1 METNT
6 YSISLTK
13 NPIIAINVTPG
24 HFTTNNLHTN
34 NYLDVSELKG
44 DTAIAKDVAREIAIP
59 YLSTTLVDT
68 IVCMEKME
76 VIGAYL
82 AQELNQD
89 GTSVMNTGRNIHV
102 VSPMNNAYG
111 KLIFPDSVVQ
121 WISGK
126 NILLLVATISSGR
139 SLNIALE
146 CINYYGGKLAGI
158 SALYRASEVKVDR
171 DVYCL
176 FTSEDIPGY
185 KLFNTA
191 ECEMC
196 REGHKLDAI
205 ISSEGYT
212 KLE

>member
-1 METNT
+1 METNA
-6 YSISLTK
+6 YSISLSK
-13 NPIIAINVTPG
+13 NPIIAINVFPG
-24 HFTTNNLHTN
+24 HFTTNNMHTN

-44 DTAIAKDVAREIAIP
+44 DTKIAKDVAREIAIP
-59 YLSTTLVDT
+59 YLSTTLIDT

-82 AQELNQD
+82 AEELIQD
-89 GTSVMNTGRNIHV
+89 GTSVMNTDRNIHV
-102 VSPMNNAYG
+102 VSPINNAYG
-111 KLIFPDSVVQ
+111 KLIFPDSAIK

-146 CINYYGGKLAGI
+146 CINYYSGKLVGV
-158 SALYRASEVKVDR
+158 SSLYRASDIRIEQ
-171 DVYCL
+171 DVHCL
-176 FTSEDIPGY
+176 FTAEDIPNY
-185 KLFNTA
+185 KLYNTS

-196 REGHKLDAI
+196 RDGHKLDAI

>member
-1 METNT
+1 
-6 YSISLTK
+6 
-13 NPIIAINVTPG
+13 
-24 HFTTNNLHTN
+24 
-34 NYLDVSELKG
+34 
-44 DTAIAKDVAREIAIP
+44 
-59 YLSTTLVDT
+59 
-68 IVCMEKME
+68 ME

>member
-1 METNT
+1 MESNA
-6 YSISLTK
+6 YSISLSK
-13 NPIIAINVTPG
+13 NPIIAINVIPG
-24 HFTTNNLHTN
+24 HFTTNNAHTN

-44 DTAIAKDVAREIAIP
+44 DTEIAKDVAREVAIP
-59 YLSTTLVDT
+59 YLSSALVDT

-82 AQELNQD
+82 AQELIQD

-102 VSPMNNAYG
+102 VSPINNAYG
-111 KLIFPDSVVQ
+111 KLIFPDSTIK

-146 CINYYGGKLAGI
+146 CINYYRGKLVGV
-158 SALYRASEVKVDR
+158 SALYRATEVKIDR
-171 DVYCL
+171 DVHCL
-176 FTSEDIPGY
+176 FTSDDIPGY
-185 KLFNTA
+185 KLFSTS

-196 REGHKLDAI
+196 RDGLKLDAI

>member
-1 METNT
+1 METNA
-6 YSISLTK
+6 YSISLSK
-13 NPIIAINVTPG
+13 NPIITIDVIPG
-24 HFTTNNLHTN
+24 HFTTNNAHTN

-44 DTAIAKDVAREIAIP
+44 DTTVAKDVAREIALP
-59 YLSTTLVDT
+59 YLSSTLVDT

-82 AQELNQD
+82 AQELVQD
-89 GTSVMNTGRNIHV
+89 GTSVMNTGRSIHV

-111 KLIFPDSVVQ
+111 KLIFPDSAVK

-139 SLNIALE
+139 SLNVALE
-146 CINYYGGKLAGI
+146 CISYYHGELVGV
-158 SALYRASEVKVDR
+158 SSLYRASDIRIER
-171 DVYCL
+171 EVYCL

-185 KLFNTA
+185 RLYNTA

-196 REGHKLDAI
+196 KEGHKLDAI